1 MSQIAIAI
9 GSRAGEFCALTGTA
23 MRIELDYQAETFERA
38 LSQAIVAYLSCG
50 MPPRE
55 ILDQLIA
62 RDLIRDP
69 GDNAL
74 EDVVQRLADIAEQ
87 MNRDRVTLFG

>member
-1 MSQIAIAI
+1 
-9 GSRAGEFCALTGTA
+9 
-23 MRIELDYQAETFERA
+23 
-38 LSQAIVAYLSCG
+38 

-55 ILDQLIA
+55 ILNQLIA